1 MPAQEMEITAAL
13 ARLKAVDKFRAE
25 AFYPGAPNESL
36 HVEAELSVNTLLDRL
51 MPVLRA
57 PADKTFVLQEFRLTL
72 DSFTQSDTEERERLC
87 GYLEEIMD
95 IAGIES
101 SDGLLNEW
109 LYGFDPSGTD
119 AAPALDDEPVIAQV
133 WSDLDMQVYAYI
145 EGQLAGAESR
155 RDTLLRLSRGL
166 QVFYLSLIVEAEVMN
181 GGLGQFFIN
190 LSDYV
195 GLIAPALRELPCE
208 PAALIFE
215 QAVAERKAD
224 HNPLVEL
231 DQQFR
236 SESRNFPEL
245 RGKLLEKYEMRL

>member
-36 HVEAELSVNTLLDRL
+36 RVEAELSVNTLLERL

-101 SDGLLNEW
+101 SDGLLNGW

-166 QVFYLSLIVEAEVMN
+166 QV
-181 GGLGQFFIN
+181 IN

-245 RGKLLEKYEMRL
+245 RSKLLEKYEIRL